1 MKDCNK
7 MLIDLLDEKIRR
19 LEHEKD
25 EQRREINRLKK
36 EIKELKKGVNSDEK

>member
-1 MKDCNK
+1 MTDYNK

-36 EIKELKKGVNSDEK
+36 EIKELKKGVNSVEE